1 MFNFSEESVQRVIV
15 YLVPMLLGIIC
26 HEVAHG
32 YAAFRFGDPTAKM
45 LGRLTLNPIKHID
58 PMGVLVF
65 VLTALMAP
73 FAIGWA
79 KPVPVNARY
88 FKNPIR
94 DMAIVSFAGPLT
106 NFLLALLFGLA
117 MFIIVQIPSFFQY
130 VMQDYPVV
138 WKVLQAGV
146 WINIVLGWFNLMPIP
161 PLDGSHILYG
171 ILPAP
176 LANQYIKIGRYGM
189 IIVIVL
195 LATGMLWKVVG
206 PLLNYSL
213 NFIIQLYQVPFLVAW
228 L

>member
-79 KPVPVNARY
+79 KPVPVN
-88 FKNPIR
+88 
-94 DMAIVSFAGPLT
+94 
-106 NFLLALLFGLA
+106 
-117 MFIIVQIPSFFQY
+117 
-130 VMQDYPVV
+130 
-138 WKVLQAGV
+138 
-146 WINIVLGWFNLMPIP
+146 
-161 PLDGSHILYG
+161 
-171 ILPAP
+171 
-176 LANQYIKIGRYGM
+176 
-189 IIVIVL
+189 
-195 LATGMLWKVVG
+195 
-206 PLLNYSL
+206 
-213 NFIIQLYQVPFLVAW
+213 
-228 L
+228 